1 MKKANPKAHSMIK
14 ALSRFVITAPKIKL
28 LLYFRTIKL
37 HLIRCTQGAIST
49 NSHTSGLQRRSL
61 KTITARKRNARLP
74 RQCETPTWH
83 TCPHLRFAAPSHAQS
98 CWGRRE
104 SHPSRKQRPCAR
116 PSPPTSGALPPGAAA
131 QRRALPLPLP
141 GPPPP
146 PGMPTAPG
154 RARLRDG
161 REGGRGG
168 RRPQAAPPALRG
180 RERSRTERH
189 RPWVGARDGFP
200 VRSHLFERSMRTP
213 ENSFSPS
220 RNETTRA
227 SSMM

>member
-1 MKKANPKAHSMIK
+1 MRDTNLAHVPTPAVRSSFPCAELLGAPGIPPEPKAAPMCS
-14 ALSRFVITAPKIKL
+14 AL
-28 LLYFRTIKL
+28 
-37 HLIRCTQGAIST
+37 
-49 NSHTSGLQRRSL
+49 
-61 KTITARKRNARLP
+61 
-74 RQCETPTWH
+74 
-83 TCPHLRFAAPSHAQS
+83 PSHFGSAS
-98 CWGRRE
+98 AGR
-104 SHPSRKQRPCAR
+104 
-116 PSPPTSGALPPGAAA
+116 SG
-131 QRRALPLPLP
+131 
-141 GPPPP
+141 
-146 PGMPTAPG
+146 TAPG
-154 RARLRDG
+154 TATATARATSAPGDARLRDG

>member
-1 MKKANPKAHSMIK
+1 MRGYP
-14 ALSRFVITAPKIKL
+14 
-28 LLYFRTIKL
+28 
-37 HLIRCTQGAIST
+37 G
-49 NSHTSGLQRRSL
+49 
-61 KTITARKRNARLP
+61 NARHQP
-74 RQCETPTWH
+74 GTRAH
-83 TCPHLRFAAPSHAQS
+83 TCGSQLLPMRRAAGGAGNPTRAESSAHVLGPPLPLRERFRRAQRHSAGHCHCHCQGHLRPRG
-98 CWGRRE
+98 CR
-104 SHPSRKQRPCAR
+104 
-116 PSPPTSGALPPGAAA
+116 LPPGG
-131 QRRALPLPLP
+131 P
-141 GPPPP
+141 GS
-146 PGMPTAPG
+146 
-154 RARLRDG
+154 RDG